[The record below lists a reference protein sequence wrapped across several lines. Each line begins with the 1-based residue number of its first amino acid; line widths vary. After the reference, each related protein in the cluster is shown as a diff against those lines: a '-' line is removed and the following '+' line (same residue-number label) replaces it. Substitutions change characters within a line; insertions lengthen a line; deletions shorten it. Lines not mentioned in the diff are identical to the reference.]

1 VHFFGFF
8 HGLQMRWAMFSSQ
21 ILVAH
26 AQTPNRNSKL
36 ATIVLN
42 YEAKNTLETMSG

>member
-1 VHFFGFF
+1 
-8 HGLQMRWAMFSSQ
+8 MFSSE
-21 ILVAH
+21 ILVAPVGVGLPAH
-26 AQTPNRNSKL
+26 AQTQNRNSKL